1 MDKSPEAFRTISE
14 VADFLDTPAHVLRF
28 WESRFPQIRPVK
40 RAGGRRYYRPGDVAL
55 LAGIKK
61 LLHDEGMTIRGVQK
75 ILREQGIR
83 HVAGLASEDAGP
95 LLDDADIEAV
105 LSAEY
110 GPRDRLGEDDRP
122 SSEAL
127 QSAQIISLETA
138 LNRQDTARDTTPM
151 QPELWPPAPPESP
164 ATDAQAWPGDPGD
177 ALLAPEVTD
186 PTAQVG
192 ADSAEP
198 VSATAEAP
206 LDADQDSEP
215 PFAEALLDSADLPD
229 ADPSEANAGVSEP
242 VSEEAS
248 NSRQDA
254 ASDSSSTSASDE
266 ADGGETVETATTAA
280 MLRRTSAADV
290 SAVQPQLIHLRDRLI
305 DLRGRVAEAARRKA
319 K

>member
-83 HVAGLASEDAGP
+83 HVASLTSGDSGR

-110 GPRDRLGEDDRP
+110 GPRDRFGDDETP

-138 LNRQDTARDTTPM
+138 LNRQDAAREPASV
-151 QPELWPPAPPESP
+151 QAELWPPAPADTP
-164 ATDAQAWPGDPGD
+164 ATDSESWPGDLGD
-177 ALLAPEVTD
+177 AAAPHDLPETPAEVMAEDAAPTD
-186 PTAQVG
+186 VLTE
-192 ADSAEP
+192 DRAERDQESTQP
-198 VSATAEAP
+198 LAEAP
-206 LDADQDSEP
+206 LESSEVAP
-215 PFAEALLDSADLPD
+215 LAEM
-229 ADPSEANAGVSEP
+229 EP
-242 VSEEAS
+242 VSDSSREAGGE
-248 NSRQDA
+248 
-254 ASDSSSTSASDE
+254 SSTSAGPDD
-266 ADGGETVETATTAA
+266 ADDDETVETATIAA
-280 MLRRTSAADV
+280 VLRRTSAADV
-290 SAVQPQLIHLRDRLI
+290 HAVQPQLIQLRDRMI

>member
-83 HVAGLASEDAGP
+83 HVASLTSGDSGR

-110 GPRDRLGEDDRP
+110 GPRDRFDDDEAP

-138 LNRQDTARDTTPM
+138 LNRQDAAREPASV
-151 QPELWPPAPPESP
+151 QAELWPPAPADTP
-164 ATDAQAWPGDPGD
+164 ATDSESWPGDPGD
-177 ALLAPEVTD
+177 AAAPHDLPETPAEVMADDATPTD
-186 PTAQVG
+186 VLTEVRAERDQESAQ
-192 ADSAEP
+192 P
-198 VSATAEAP
+198 LAEAP
-206 LDADQDSEP
+206 LDSSETP
-215 PFAEALLDSADLPD
+215 ETVALAISEVAPLAEM
-229 ADPSEANAGVSEP
+229 EAV
-242 VSEEAS
+242 
-248 NSRQDA
+248 
-254 ASDSSSTSASDE
+254 SDSSREAGGESSTSAGPDD
-266 ADGGETVETATTAA
+266 ADDDETVETATIAA
-280 MLRRTSAADV
+280 VLRRTSAADV
-290 SAVQPQLIHLRDRLI
+290 HAVQPQLIQLRDRML